1 MNLGDYLYLT
11 QKFLRDS
18 QNQFYD
24 QTYLTKCVNLARSD
38 VIYASRSTRALGL
51 FNLTQGVQS
60 YTFDPILAAIQA
72 NGVVSQQVLGILTLT
87 VEYNNPAP
95 APLIPATQGI
105 LTYQLDYYPWSRFSA
120 IYRAFPISIY
130 PSIWSM
136 YGDNQFYVAPIPSDQ
151 YVLECDVIYAPPD
164 LVNLSDVETAFQKP
178 WTDIVA
184 VEACYWAKLYEQSFN
199 EAENFQKMAMQLFG
213 VRIPIKA
220 LWRIPSQYGT
230 LMT

>member
-18 QNQFYD
+18 QNLFYD
-24 QTYLTKCVNLARSD
+24 QTYLTKCINLARND
-38 VIYASRSTRALGL
+38 VIYAARSTRALGL
-51 FNLTQGVQS
+51 INLIQGVQS
-60 YTFDPILAAIQA
+60 YSFDPILAAIQG
-72 NGVVSQQVLGILTLT
+72 NGFNYQQILSILTLT
-87 VEYNNPAP
+87 VEYNNPSP
-95 APLIPATQGI
+95 APNIPATQGI

-136 YGDNQFYVAPIPSDQ
+136 YGDTQFYVAPIPSDT
-151 YVLECDVIYAPPD
+151 YVLECDVLCAPPD
-164 LVNLSDVETAFQKP
+164 LVNTSDVETAFVKP
-178 WTDIVA
+178 WTDLVPI
-184 VEACYWAKLYEQSFN
+184 EACYWAKLYENSYN
-199 EAENFQKMAMQLFG
+199 EAENFQKMALQLFN
-213 VRIPIKA
+213 VRIPIKS